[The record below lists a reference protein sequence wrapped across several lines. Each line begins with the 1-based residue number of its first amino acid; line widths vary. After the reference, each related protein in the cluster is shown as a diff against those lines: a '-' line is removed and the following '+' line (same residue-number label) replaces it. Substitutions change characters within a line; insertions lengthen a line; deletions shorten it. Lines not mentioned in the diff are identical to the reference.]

1 MKELNKDIKEKIIK
15 YLKTKKIGAS
25 ANDIS
30 KKINHNR
37 ITVTKYL
44 EILNATNKIS
54 FQEVAQAKLW
64 KLNEENNN
72 PKILIIDDEPNVVE
86 LITLSLISSKYQIN
100 KAYSGYEGLKKA
112 KSLIPDLIILDL
124 MMPTMDGFQVCEELK
139 KDITTKNIPI
149 IILSAKYQTSDKL
162 LGLKKGA
169 NDYITKPFDPMELEA
184 RVNSLI
190 RRVNKDIDTNP
201 ITKLPGIE
209 SLKNKIEE
217 KINND
222 KTFNIFK
229 IEIINLEKYKQKY
242 GYRKIQDLFIILSR
256 VFLKKINVTNSNIY
270 HIPNDNFIV
279 ISKDEKIDLIINEAF
294 NEIIPYL
301 TNNND
306 KNISN
311 HDKNEVIKLK
321 INKINLK
328 EKNIKTI
335 YKLLKID

>member
-306 KNISN
+306 KNISK